1 MFKTLSI
8 NQGNKTIM
16 NKKQQQIV
24 SIAAI
29 AILILSIVP
38 MLWIGQY
45 LHPFADDYVFGANVY
60 KTWNESHSFL
70 ACIQSA
76 WNVAIS
82 MYHSWQGTY
91 SACFLMA
98 LQPGVFGQYWLGP
111 IILLFSLM
119 GSTYALLYM
128 AMRKLLHVSRLE
140 YIFVATLFVT
150 ITIQFTYSYYD
161 AFFWYNGAMYYTLF
175 YSLSL
180 MLASLLIG
188 YRLASTRARK
198 TMIGVTSVVLAIIIA
213 GGNFVSGLGMGALLF
228 TSIIIMRIEQ
238 KRWPRFYLVILAVY
252 GVAFTLSVLAPGN
265 AYRQITIEDKPNVVA
280 AFFMAIGKSFEFLSD
295 SFNIVKVLMLTVIT
309 PAIVRMA
316 AKSRFKF
323 SHPWLCVIVTVL
335 LYSSF
340 FFAHSYAMGTRGP
353 GRVQNIYSYVSLWL
367 VCVNVFYL
375 SGALI
380 RKAEAKAPLS
390 SAIVEVAKAFQ
401 QKYAHTLRFAPY
413 YVVVIFILS
422 VSIKQT
428 TTNRTV
434 TLMKKRTVYKFDKE
448 MRERELALT
457 ADDRSRV
464 KLKPLSVKMP
474 SDAFNDITVYSG
486 YWINQGL
493 ARYYG
498 KEEIEASY
506 TPKETTESPSMLLA
520 RCKRDVGPGN
530 LKFINFR

>member
-1 MFKTLSI
+1 
-8 NQGNKTIM
+8 M
-16 NKKQQQIV
+16 NKKQLRDV

-29 AILILSIVP
+29 MILIISIIP

-45 LHPFADDYVFGANVY
+45 LHPFADDYVLGAKVY
-60 KTWNESHSFL
+60 KVWNETHSFL
-70 ACIQSA
+70 ACIQGA
-76 WNVAIS
+76 WNVAMT

-128 AMRKLLHVSRLE
+128 VMRKLLHASRLE
-140 YIFVATLFVT
+140 YLFVATLFVT
-150 ITIQFTYSYYD
+150 ITLQFTYSYYD
-161 AFFWYNGAMYYTLF
+161 AFYWYNGAMYYTLF

-180 MLASLLIG
+180 VLASLLIG
-188 YRLASTRARK
+188 YTQATTRTRK
-198 TMIGVTSVVLAIIIA
+198 MVIGVVSVVLSIVIA
-213 GGNFVSGLGMGALLF
+213 GGNFVSGLGMGAILF
-228 TSIIIMRIEQ
+228 TTIIIMRIEQ
-238 KRWPRFYLVILAVY
+238 KRWARFYIAILAIF
-252 GVAFTLSVLAPGN
+252 GIAFAMSVFAPGN
-265 AYRQITIEDKPNVVA
+265 AYRQVTVDNKPNVVA
-280 AFFMAIGKSFEFLSD
+280 AFFMAIGKSFEFFSD
-295 SFNIVKVLMLTVIT
+295 TFNIVKILMLIVLA

-323 SHPWLCVIVTVL
+323 SHPWLCVIITVL

-340 FFAHSYAMGTRGP
+340 FFAHCYAIGTRGP
-353 GRVQNIYSYVSLWL
+353 GRVQNVYSYVSLWL
-367 VCVNVFYL
+367 ICANVYYL

-380 RKAEAKAPLS
+380 KKAEAKAPLS
-390 SAIVEVAKAFQ
+390 SAIVNVVKTFQ
-401 QKYAHTLRFAPY
+401 QKYAHALRYAPY
-413 YVVVIFILS
+413 YVVIVLLLS

-428 TTNRTV
+428 TTNRTI
-434 TLMKKRTVYKFDKE
+434 TLMLKGTVYEFDKE
-448 MRERELALT
+448 MKARDLALST
-457 ADDRSRV
+457 DNQRMMI
-464 KLKPLSVKMP
+464 LKPLSVKMP
-474 SDAFNDITVYSG
+474 SDAFNDIAIYPG

-506 TPKETTESPSMLLA
+506 DPNESQESPSMLLA

-530 LKFINFR
+530 LKFIKFK